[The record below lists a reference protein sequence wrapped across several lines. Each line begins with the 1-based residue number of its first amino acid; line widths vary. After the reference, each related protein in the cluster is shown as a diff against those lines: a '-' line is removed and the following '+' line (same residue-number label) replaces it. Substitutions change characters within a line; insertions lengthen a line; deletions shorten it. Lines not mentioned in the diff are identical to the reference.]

1 MAQYNTTSSLNGL
14 FKSVYGDDYKSLM
27 PETAKLLK
35 MLPFKQAQR
44 IGKKFEFP
52 VLLSREHGVTYLN
65 AGDGVQTLNDH
76 VASVMKNVEVDG
88 AQIIARAAIDYE
100 AAAKAQSGK
109 EAFVNATELLVE
121 NLLESISYRQEI
133 SFLYGQSGIGVADSS
148 ANVDT
153 THTVV
158 TLTVASFAPGIWAG
172 SEGAKLHFYN
182 VGGSTLVSSSA
193 DAIFNIDSVDL
204 DNRTI
209 TLSGTTTG
217 IGALD
222 TALGSADRDI
232 YFYNSKGKECAGLDK
247 IITNTSSLF
256 GIDASSFALWKG
268 SSYAAGGVALTM
280 AKVLAAVGKAVAKGG
295 LNEKVVC
302 LVNPV
307 TWGNLNSDQAALR
320 KYDNSYKSM
329 KGENGFESIL
339 YHGQNGEIEVIS
351 HPMIKQGEA
360 FIFPPKRVKRIGA
373 SDITFQTPGREDEI
387 FLQLPSSNG
396 FELRSYAHQAI
407 VCECPAKMVKI
418 TGIVNS

>member
-14 FKSVYGDDYKSLM
+14 FKSVYGDSYKSLM

-35 MLPFKQAQR
+35 MLPFKQANK

-52 VLLSREHGVTYLN
+52 VMLSREHGVTYL
-65 AGDGVQTLNDH
+65 ASGDGVTTLNDH
-76 VASVMKNVEVDG
+76 ISSVMKNVEVDG
-88 AQIIARAAIDYE
+88 SQMIARAAIDYE

-109 EAFVNATELLVE
+109 DSFINATELLVE

-148 ANVDT
+148 VNTDS
-153 THTVV
+153 THTVI
-158 TLTVASFAPGIWAG
+158 TLTVASFAAGIWAG
-172 SEGAKLHFYN
+172 SEGAKLNFYN
-182 VGGSTLVSSSA
+182 VGGSTLVSSGS
-193 DAIFNIDSVDL
+193 DSIFVIDSVDL

-209 TLSGTTTG
+209 TVSGTSTG
-217 IGALD
+217 IAALD

-232 YFYNSKGKECAGLDK
+232 FFYGAKTKECAGLDK
-247 IITNTSSLF
+247 IITNSTSLF
-256 GIDASSFALWKG
+256 GIDASSYALWKG
-268 SSYAAGGVALTM
+268 SSYSAGSAALTM
-280 AKVLAAVGKAVAKGG
+280 AKVLSAVGKAVSKGG

-320 KYDNSYKSM
+320 KYDGSYKSN
-329 KGENGFESIL
+329 KSDNGFESII
-339 YHGQNGEIEVIS
+339 YHGQNGEIEVLS
-351 HPMIKQGEA
+351 HPMVKQGEA

-396 FELRSYAHQAI
+396 FELRAYAHQAI
-407 VCECPAKMVKI
+407 VCEMPAKCVKI
-418 TGIVNS
+418 TGITNS